1 MYLMTVAEAV
11 ASAPVSVEGRD
22 TLMALSAAGGR
33 KKRAGGRGAAAGSR
47 AVAAADLEEEEEEEE
62 NVLRP
67 GGVMLLV
74 APSSSSG
81 RKARD
86 DGRQVEAEAGAG
98 AGEEGIKLHQLLG
111 SGSYGRVFSAEWLGG
126 TLAGAMAAVK
136 VRRGDDLLVWG
147 GAVKVV
153 VVGLPP
159 ARSFPLSLSL
169 PPSL

>member
-22 TLMALSAAGGR
+22 ALMALSVTGGK
-33 KKRAGGRGAAAGSR
+33 KKRAGGRGAAGGNGS
-47 AVAAADLEEEEEEEE
+47 VAAADLEEEEKEG
-62 NVLRP
+62 VLRP
-67 GGVMLLV
+67 GGVVLLV

-81 RKARD
+81 RKDGD
-86 DGRQVEAEAGAG
+86 DGRQAEEAE
-98 AGEEGIKLHQLLG
+98 EEGIKLHQMLG

-136 VRRGDDLLVWG
+136 VRRGDGLLVWR

-159 ARSFPLSLSL
+159 ARSFSLSLSL